1 MCASLGTHPGYDS
14 PHPQTVGLHLKFCG
28 NVSELSAQIPE
39 RSLRESPTGSSCS
52 ASTRILAGCAALPSR
67 MRGSLRGFVAQG
79 VADSPSDVPLRADR
93 LFQANN
99 ASCARTRRFT
109 SRSGATNDQQAC
121 CRGSEFTF
129 RGNRCAACWFLGGIL
144 AWGDCPDRFRRQ
156 SVSAR
161 CSDVRGEKR
170 WLEIRS
176 WIPARRPD
184 RAGRRRSAI
193 LSLHLL
199 ANSSDHVSAGA

>member
-144 AWGDCPDRFRRQ
+144 AWGDCPIAFVVSLFQPGVRMYEAKNAGWKYDLGFLLGVLIVLGGGGAQ
-156 SVSAR
+156 SSA
-161 CSDVRGEKR
+161 CTY
-170 WLEIRS
+170 
-176 WIPARRPD
+176 
-184 RAGRRRSAI
+184 
-193 LSLHLL
+193 
-199 ANSSDHVSAGA
+199 